1 MRICI
6 IGGGLIG
13 LFSAY
18 YLTEKGYSVEIV
30 DKGDFNQGASF
41 GNAGMIC
48 PSHFTPL
55 AAPGVVLKS
64 LKWMFN
70 EKSPFYI
77 RPRLNPSFLKWCLQ
91 FFLSSNPT
99 NIKNNTGLLNALLT
113 YSYQLY
119 LDLERSGL
127 QMDLQKEGI
136 ILVCN
141 TSHGLQEEI
150 TLSHKANALGL
161 KTDVLSSREIELLN
175 PGVEIKAIGGV
186 HYTGD
191 MHLKPTVLVDSLKHV
206 LHQRDVVWLPNTE
219 IIDFKVVQ
227 NKITAAISE
236 KEEIIA
242 DMYLF
247 AGGAWSNQICQRL
260 NLNYLIEGG
269 KGYNITIHEA
279 TPQLHVPLILVEGSV
294 AVTPMGSDLRIGG
307 TMEIAGLDDRIRSSR
322 VTGILNTIEKY
333 LPDYPVSKTKQIK
346 PWFGYRPLSTDGM
359 PMIKKI
365 STLRNAFINTGHG
378 MLGLSLA
385 PASGK
390 LIEEIISSSKHSA

>member
-18 YLTEKGYSVEIV
+18 YLTEKGYGVTIV

-55 AAPGVVLKS
+55 AAPGVVWKS

-70 EKSPFYI
+70 DKSPFYI
-77 RPRLNPSFLKWCLQ
+77 RPRLNTNSLKWYLQ
-91 FFLSSNPT
+91 FFRSSNQT
-99 NIKNNTGLLNALLT
+99 NVKNNTGVLNALLT

-119 LDLERSGL
+119 LDLERKGI
-127 QMDLQKEGI
+127 QMDLQKRGI
-136 ILVCN
+136 IMVCN

-150 TLSHKANALGL
+150 ALMHKAAALGI
-161 KTDVLSSREIELLN
+161 KTDVLNSKEIEMFN
-175 PGVEIKAIGGV
+175 PGVEIKSKGGV

-191 MHLKPTVLVDSLKHV
+191 MHLKPDILIDSIKQRLN
-206 LHQRDVVWLPNTE
+206 QRDVTWLPFNE

-227 NKITAAISE
+227 NKITAAISK
-236 KEEIIA
+236 KEEIA
-242 DMYLF
+242 AEMYLF
-247 AGGAWSNQICQRL
+247 AGGSWSNQICQRL
-260 NLNYLIEGG
+260 NLEYLIEGG

-279 TPQLHVPLILVEGSV
+279 APQLTTPLILTEGSV
-294 AVTPMGSDLRIGG
+294 AVTPMGSALRIGG

-333 LPDYPVSKTKQIK
+333 LPDYPLSKTQQIE
-346 PWFGYRPLSTDGM
+346 PWFGYRPLSIDGM
-359 PMIKKI
+359 PVIKKI
-365 STLRNAFINTGHG
+365 PTLHNAFINTGHG

-390 LIEEIISSSKHSA
+390 LIEEIISRSKHLA